1 MKKQCKIIEDL
12 LPLYHDGVC
21 SEESKQWVDEHL
33 TQCEDCRHLLC
44 QISGELIPPVA
55 QDEELKPL
63 MNITKT
69 VNKGKRKALIAG
81 ISIALSA
88 VVILFAVFSIRWY
101 TQEYTYYA
109 AFAAGHDPHSIH
121 NFNEDGSIAGSIVT
135 DAGKYTWYDDTY
147 RYHVEVPGFL
157 SGSGSAEMTL
167 LENDQVFLSVS
178 RWNGTTYVFH
188 VGFFGDDHRWTDADG
203 NIYLP
208 YFIVDCDLKQYYPE
222 HWSDALIQENNTK
235 FVKYQEEI
243 RTLIRD
249 AIAMWTFIK

>member
-1 MKKQCKIIEDL
+1 MKKQCKIIADL

-21 SEESKQWVDEHL
+21 SEESKHLVDEHL
-33 TQCEDCRHLLC
+33 AQCEDCRQLLC
-44 QISGELIPPVA
+44 QISGELISPAA

-63 MNITKT
+63 KNITKT

-88 VVILFAVFSIRWY
+88 VMILFAVLSIGWY
-101 TQEYTYYA
+101 TQEYTYYL

-157 SGSGSAEMTL
+157 SGAGSVEMTR

-178 RWNGTTYVFH
+178 RWNDTNYVFH
-188 VGFFGDDHRWTDADG
+188 VAFFGDDHRWTDADG
-203 NIYLP
+203 KIHLP
-208 YFIVDCDLKQYYPE
+208 YFIVDCSLNQYYLE
-222 HWSDALIQENNTK
+222 HWSDAIIQENNAK
-235 FVKYQEEI
+235 FAEYQEEI
-243 RTLIRD
+243 QTLIHD
-249 AIAMWTFIK
+249 AMAMWTFIK